1 MNFRL
6 NTGFTVLAY
15 TVDACYR
22 TYTTLLRL
30 WFLPARKCGGVEEYR
45 MDPRN
50 KHAQCFY
57 GTLEECLERY
67 GGKSQFTVSAPL
79 TFFSGAR
86 LETHR
91 RAESKDG
98 QLVIVERQ
106 LGPTS
111 CEVYSIGAK
120 MPPRPTGTAAAQSNC
135 A

>member
-1 MNFRL
+1 M
-6 NTGFTVLAY
+6 
-15 TVDACYR
+15 
-22 TYTTLLRL
+22 
-30 WFLPARKCGGVEEYR
+30 E
-45 MDPRN
+45 PRN
-50 KHAQCFY
+50 KYAQCFY

-67 GGKSQFTVSAPL
+67 GGKSHFTVSAPL

-120 MPPRPTGTAAAQSNC
+120 MPPQTVGPAAMRSNC

>member
-1 MNFRL
+1 MN
-6 NTGFTVLAY
+6 
-15 TVDACYR
+15 
-22 TYTTLLRL
+22 
-30 WFLPARKCGGVEEYR
+30 
-45 MDPRN
+45 PRN
-50 KHAQCFY
+50 EHAQSFY
-57 GTLEECLERY
+57 GTLEECVEKY
-67 GGKSQFTVSAPL
+67 GGKSRFTVSPPL

-111 CEVYSIGAK
+111 CEVYDVAAKIRPQGAG
-120 MPPRPTGTAAAQSNC
+120 PSVAQSNC

>member
-1 MNFRL
+1 
-6 NTGFTVLAY
+6 
-15 TVDACYR
+15 
-22 TYTTLLRL
+22 
-30 WFLPARKCGGVEEYR
+30 

-67 GGKSQFTVSAPL
+67 GGESHFTVSAPL

-98 QLVIVERQ
+98 ELVIVERQ

-111 CEVYSIGAK
+111 CEVYRIAAK
-120 MPPRPTGTAAAQSNC
+120 MPPQATGSAAVQSNC

>member
-1 MNFRL
+1 
-6 NTGFTVLAY
+6 
-15 TVDACYR
+15 
-22 TYTTLLRL
+22 
-30 WFLPARKCGGVEEYR
+30 

-67 GGKSQFTVSAPL
+67 GGKSQFTVSATL

-111 CEVYSIGAK
+111 CEVYRIGAK
-120 MPPRPTGTAAAQSNC
+120 MPPQATGSAAVQSNC

>member
-1 MNFRL
+1 MN
-6 NTGFTVLAY
+6 
-15 TVDACYR
+15 
-22 TYTTLLRL
+22 
-30 WFLPARKCGGVEEYR
+30 
-45 MDPRN
+45 PRN
-50 KHAQCFY
+50 EHAQSFY
-57 GTLEECLERY
+57 GTLEECVEKY
-67 GGKSQFTVSAPL
+67 GGKSRFTVSPPL

-111 CEVYSIGAK
+111 CEVYDVAARMRPQGASPSI
-120 MPPRPTGTAAAQSNC
+120 AQSNC

>member
-1 MNFRL
+1 
-6 NTGFTVLAY
+6 
-15 TVDACYR
+15 
-22 TYTTLLRL
+22 
-30 WFLPARKCGGVEEYR
+30 

-50 KHAQCFY
+50 KHNQSFF
-57 GTLEECLERY
+57 GTLEECVEKY
-67 GGKSQFTVSAPL
+67 GGESRFTVSPPL

-111 CEVYSIGAK
+111 CEVYDLAARMRPQGAAPSI
-120 MPPRPTGTAAAQSNC
+120 AQANC

>member
-1 MNFRL
+1 MN
-6 NTGFTVLAY
+6 
-15 TVDACYR
+15 
-22 TYTTLLRL
+22 
-30 WFLPARKCGGVEEYR
+30 
-45 MDPRN
+45 PRN
-50 KHAQCFY
+50 KHVQSFY

-67 GGKSQFTVSAPL
+67 GGKSEFTVSAPL

-98 QLVIVERQ
+98 QMVIVERQ

-111 CEVYSIGAK
+111 CEVYSLSAK
-120 MPPRPTGTAAAQSNC
+120 MPPQATGTATAHSSC

>member
-1 MNFRL
+1 
-6 NTGFTVLAY
+6 
-15 TVDACYR
+15 
-22 TYTTLLRL
+22 
-30 WFLPARKCGGVEEYR
+30 

-50 KHAQCFY
+50 KYAQSFF
-57 GTLEECLERY
+57 GTLEQCLEQY
-67 GGKSQFTVSAPL
+67 GGMSQFTVLAPL

-111 CEVYSIGAK
+111 CEVYSLAAR
-120 MPPRPTGTAAAQSNC
+120 MRPQIAGLGTVAQSNC

>member
-1 MNFRL
+1 
-6 NTGFTVLAY
+6 
-15 TVDACYR
+15 
-22 TYTTLLRL
+22 
-30 WFLPARKCGGVEEYR
+30 
-45 MDPRN
+45 MDPRK
-50 KHAQCFY
+50 KHAQSFF
-57 GTLEECLERY
+57 GTLEQCLEQY
-67 GGKSQFTVSAPL
+67 GGMSQFTVSAPL

-111 CEVYSIGAK
+111 CEVYSLAAR
-120 MPPRPTGTAAAQSNC
+120 MRPQTAGLGTVAQPNC

>member
-1 MNFRL
+1 
-6 NTGFTVLAY
+6 
-15 TVDACYR
+15 
-22 TYTTLLRL
+22 
-30 WFLPARKCGGVEEYR
+30 
-45 MDPRN
+45 MDPRSP
-50 KHAQCFY
+50 KRSQSFF
-57 GTLEECLERY
+57 GTLEQCLELY
-67 GGKSQFTVSAPL
+67 GGTSRFTVSAPV

-111 CEVYSIGAK
+111 CEVYS
-120 MPPRPTGTAAAQSNC
+120 MAARMQPQTVSTSATQSNC

>member
-1 MNFRL
+1 
-6 NTGFTVLAY
+6 
-15 TVDACYR
+15 
-22 TYTTLLRL
+22 
-30 WFLPARKCGGVEEYR
+30 

-50 KHAQCFY
+50 KYAQCFY
-57 GTLEECLERY
+57 GSLEECLERY

-98 QLVIVERQ
+98 RLVIVERQ

-111 CEVYSIGAK
+111 CEVYSLGAK
-120 MPPRPTGTAAAQSNC
+120 MPPRTVGSAAVQSNC

>member
-1 MNFRL
+1 
-6 NTGFTVLAY
+6 
-15 TVDACYR
+15 
-22 TYTTLLRL
+22 
-30 WFLPARKCGGVEEYR
+30 

-50 KHAQCFY
+50 KPAQCFY
-57 GTLEECLERY
+57 GTLEDCLERY
-67 GGKSQFTVSAPL
+67 GGKSRFTVSAPL

-111 CEVYSIGAK
+111 CEIYSVAAK
-120 MPPRPTGTAAAQSNC
+120 LPPQRTGPAAVQSNC

>member
-1 MNFRL
+1 MR
-6 NTGFTVLAY
+6 
-15 TVDACYR
+15 R
-22 TYTTLLRL
+22 I
-30 WFLPARKCGGVEEYR
+30 EEYR

-50 KHAQCFY
+50 KQAQCFY

-120 MPPRPTGTAAAQSNC
+120 MPPRATGTAAMQSNC

>member
-1 MNFRL
+1 MN
-6 NTGFTVLAY
+6 
-15 TVDACYR
+15 
-22 TYTTLLRL
+22 
-30 WFLPARKCGGVEEYR
+30 
-45 MDPRN
+45 PRN
-50 KHAQCFY
+50 EHAQSFY
-57 GTLEECLERY
+57 GTLEECVEKY
-67 GGKSQFTVSAPL
+67 GGKARFTVSPPL

-111 CEVYSIGAK
+111 CEVYDVAARIRPQGAGPSI
-120 MPPRPTGTAAAQSNC
+120 AQSNC

>member
-1 MNFRL
+1 
-6 NTGFTVLAY
+6 
-15 TVDACYR
+15 
-22 TYTTLLRL
+22 
-30 WFLPARKCGGVEEYR
+30 

-50 KHAQCFY
+50 KHAQSFF
-57 GTLEECLERY
+57 GTLEECVEKF
-67 GGKSQFTVSAPL
+67 GGKASFTVSPPL

-106 LGPTS
+106 LGPTT
-111 CEVYSIGAK
+111 CEVYSMAAK
-120 MPPRPTGTAAAQSNC
+120 MRPHTAGPMAAQSNC

>member
-1 MNFRL
+1 
-6 NTGFTVLAY
+6 
-15 TVDACYR
+15 
-22 TYTTLLRL
+22 
-30 WFLPARKCGGVEEYR
+30 

-50 KHAQCFY
+50 KHTQSFF
-57 GTLEECLERY
+57 GTLEECLEKF
-67 GGKSQFTVSAPL
+67 GGESRFTVSPPL

-98 QLVIVERQ
+98 RLVIVERQ

-111 CEVYSIGAK
+111 CEVYNLAVRIPSQRAGSGI
-120 MPPRPTGTAAAQSNC
+120 AQSNC